1 MYICRVHLYVPC
13 IHNTNERRFLYI
25 HTYIHAY
32 MRASM
37 HACMHTY
44 LHINTYVYIYIHPRY
59 MAQRRTPVDPCA
71 LDRQLYVFTAC
82 LVVSGLPSK
91 SSNPEP

>member
-1 MYICRVHLYVPC
+1 MYIYICIYMYICRVHLYVPC

-25 HTYIHAY
+25 HTYMHTYIHAY

-44 LHINTYVYIYIHPRY
+44 LHINTYVYIY
-59 MAQRRTPVDPCA
+59 TP
-71 LDRQLYVFTAC
+71 
-82 LVVSGLPSK
+82 
-91 SSNPEP
+91 